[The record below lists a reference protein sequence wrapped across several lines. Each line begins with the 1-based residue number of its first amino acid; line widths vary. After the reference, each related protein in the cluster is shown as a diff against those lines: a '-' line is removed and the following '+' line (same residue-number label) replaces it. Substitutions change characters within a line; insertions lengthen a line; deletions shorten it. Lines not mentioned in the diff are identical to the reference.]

1 MYKMI
6 SIKINIDLVKR
17 IQTQLLIGQHNLP
30 SSVTGQLILEQ
41 NLIGQSSMEMC
52 LNKCYS

>member
-52 LNKCYS
+52 YS